1 MSQTIEVPLELLEEV
16 AHLEFPPSTQQTLAR
31 LMDMNNEGQ
40 LSAEEREELQALV
53 DLNERVSLL
62 KGRAKLL
69 LKEGHLR

>member
-31 LMDMNNEGQ
+31 LMDRNTEGQ